1 MTARS
6 APPSLAAELSA
17 TTRLAAPLALANVMA
32 MAVHA
37 IDIIFVARLGQDALA
52 AANLAMAAFWFIN
65 YGLFGLVSAVAPLLS
80 AELGRRADPVRQV
93 RRSFRMA
100 CWLAVAGGL
109 AGLALAFTGE
119 AFFLATGQEPG
130 ISALAADFFL
140 VLAFS
145 MVPTQLATVMR
156 VFVSV
161 MGRPIFATMITGVA
175 ILVNALANYAFVF
188 GNLGAPELGFLG
200 SALSS
205 VITSVVTMLAYVI
218 AIQSNRRLR
227 RYRVFGNWWRPEWR
241 RLREIVKIGTPI
253 GLTTMAEAGLFT
265 GAAFLMG
272 RIGAAELAAHTIILQ
287 IASFTFQV
295 PNGISQAATI
305 RVGYY
310 YGAGNLAGITQAGR
324 AALIVGIGFMTFAA
338 SLFVIAPKLLMSA
351 YVDPYDPANAALI
364 ALAGQYIIIA
374 AAFQIFDGTQAVAAG
389 LLRGLQDT
397 RVPMLF
403 AISSYWLIGFSI
415 SAWLGLTT
423 PLGGVGVWIGLAI
436 SLVAASTLL
445 LWRWSRRASFRLVP
459 DPSYARIFSP
469 HTA

>member
-6 APPSLAAELSA
+6 APPSLVAELSA

-52 AANLAMAAFWFIN
+52 AASLAMAAFWFIN

-80 AELGRRADPVRQV
+80 AELGRRANPVRQI

-100 CWLAVAGGL
+100 CWLAIAGGL
-109 AGLALAFTGE
+109 LGLLLSTTGKS
-119 AFFLATGQEPG
+119 FFLAAGQEPP
-130 ISALAADFFL
+130 IAMLAAQFFAI
-140 VLAFS
+140 LAFS
-145 MVPTQLATVMR
+145 MVPTQLATVLR

-161 MGRPIFATMITGVA
+161 MGWPVFATVITGLA
-175 ILVNALANYAFVF
+175 IVVNALANYAFVF
-188 GNLGAPELGFLG
+188 GNLGAPELGFVG
-200 SALSS
+200 SA
-205 VITSVVTMLAYVI
+205 VASVVTSIVTLLAYVV

-227 RYRVFGNWWRPEWR
+227 RYRLFGNWWRPEWR

-272 RIGAAELAAHTIILQ
+272 RIGSAELAAHTIILQ

-295 PNGISQAATI
+295 PHGISQAATI

-338 SLFVIAPKLLMSA
+338 AAFLVVPELLMSA
-351 YVDPYDPANAALI
+351 YVDPHDPANAALI
-364 ALAGQYIIIA
+364 ALASQYIVIA
-374 AAFQIFDGTQAVAAG
+374 AAFQVFDGTQAVAAG

-397 RVPMLF
+397 RVPMLI
-403 AISSYWLIGFSI
+403 AISSYWIIGFSI
-415 SAWLGLTT
+415 SAWLGLAT
-423 PLGGVGVWIGLAI
+423 PLGGVGVWLGLAI
-436 SLVAASTLL
+436 SLVAASALL
-445 LWRWSRRASFRLVP
+445 LSRWSRRASRNLLP
-459 DPSYARIFSP
+459 DPSLNRIFSARA
-469 HTA
+469 T